1 MSVPIRPLVASC
13 ISGCDRRGQIVDKRS
28 ISERLAH
35 IETRIQV
42 VHWEGDTVIGAH
54 HMQAAVILVERKI
67 DYAVLAKV
75 KNKISGL
82 VSSAIMTKLKPLAP
96 LMKILTFDND
106 KEFAEHSKIDIILQS
121 ATDFADPFA
130 SWQRRSNENFNGLLH
145 RYISK
150 KRLPSTVRD
159 AELRM
164 IQDRLNNRP
173 RKPLGFKIPNEIL
186 MQSLSR
192 VALRV

>member
-1 MSVPIRPLVASC
+1 MEAV
-13 ISGCDRRGQIVDKRS
+13 
-28 ISERLAH
+28 
-35 IETRIQV
+35 
-42 VHWEGDTVIGAH
+42 
-54 HMQAAVILVERKI
+54 VILVERKI

-96 LMKILTFDND
+96 LMKILTFDNG
-106 KEFAEHSKIDIILQS
+106 KEFTEHSKIDIVLQS
-121 ATDFADPFA
+121 TADFADPFT
-130 SWQRRSNENFNGLLH
+130 SWQRRSNENFNGQLR
-145 RYISK
+145 RYFPK
-150 KRLPSTVRD
+150 KRLLSTVSD

-173 RKPLGFKIPNEIL
+173 RKPLGFKISNEIL
-186 MQSLSR
+186 MQSLNR